1 MMSSTNATNAGLTPL
16 AQKLAARIAAE
27 GPISLHGYM
36 EACLYDPAH
45 GYYKKRDPLGRGGDF
60 ITAPEISQVFGELI
74 GLWAG
79 ETWRQMGQ
87 PDAVRLIE
95 LGPGRGTLMADALR
109 ALRVLPAFLQCATV
123 HLVETSAPLRAA
135 QEAALGGAPCPVF
148 WHERI
153 EEVPAGAAILIANE
167 FFDCLPV
174 RQFVFSEA
182 AQAWCERMV
191 AFRDGGF
198 ALELGEVPPHPVLLP
213 GGRRDAIIAR
223 SENSRVLSPRPHPL
237 AGAAAKDA
245 STPRRA
251 CAERDRVRG
260 DSPTAED
267 GTIAETRPGTAAIL
281 QSFAARAADAP
292 FAALIIDYGYSQP
305 ASGDTVQA
313 VKQHRFA
320 GLFDAPGEA
329 DLTAHVDFSDLV
341 RQAKALGLAPSG
353 PMPMGEWLL
362 RLGLEARVHQL
373 LRRASAE
380 EGVELRGRITR
391 LVDPAQMGALF
402 KTVVLTAGI
411 SGPLPPF

>member
-79 ETWRQMGQ
+79 ETWRLMGQ

-123 HLVETSAPLRAA
+123 HLVETSATLRAA
-135 QEAALGGAPCPVF
+135 QEAALGGAPCPVC

-153 EEVPAGAAILIANE
+153 EEVPAGAAIVIANE

-174 RQFVFSEA
+174 RQFVFNEA
-182 AQAWCERMV
+182 ARLWRERMV

-213 GGRRDAIIAR
+213 EGRRYTRTIR
-223 SENSRVLSPRPHPL
+223 SENSRVLSPL
-237 AGAAAKDA
+237 G
-245 STPRRA
+245 
-251 CAERDRVRG
+251 ERDRVRG
-260 DSPTAED
+260 DSPPVED
-267 GTIAETRPGTAAIL
+267 GAIAETRPGTAGIL

-313 VKQHRFA
+313 VRQHRFA

-341 RQAKALGLAPSG
+341 QQAKALGLTPSG

-380 EGVELRGRITR
+380 QAVELRSRITR

-411 SGPLPPF
+411 QGSLPPF

>member
-1 MMSSTNATNAGLTPL
+1 MMSSTNATEAGLTPL
-16 AQKLAARIAAE
+16 ARKLAARIAAE
-27 GPISLHGYM
+27 GPISLHDYM
-36 EACLYDPAH
+36 ETCLYDPAH

-79 ETWRQMGQ
+79 ETWRLMGQ
-87 PDAVRLIE
+87 PDPVRLIE

-109 ALRVLPAFLQCATV
+109 ALRVLPAFLQRATV

-135 QEAALGGAPCPVF
+135 QEAALGGAPCPVR

-153 EEVPAGAAILIANE
+153 EDVPTGAAIVIANE

-174 RQFVFSEA
+174 RQFVFGEA
-182 AQAWCERMV
+182 AQLWRERMV

-198 ALELGEVPPHPVLLP
+198 AFELGEVPPHPVLLP
-213 GGRRDAIIAR
+213 EGRRDAITLAED
-223 SENSRVLSPRPHPL
+223 SSRVLSPL
-237 AGAAAKDA
+237 G
-245 STPRRA
+245 
-251 CAERDRVRG
+251 ERDRVRG
-260 DSPTAED
+260 DFTHLED
-267 GTIAETRPGTAAIL
+267 GAIVEIRPGTAGIL
-281 QSFAARAADAP
+281 KSFAARTADAP
-292 FAALIIDYGYSQP
+292 LAALIVDYGYSQP

-313 VKQHRFA
+313 VRQHRFA

-373 LRRASAE
+373 LRRASPEKAL
-380 EGVELRGRITR
+380 ELRGRITR

-411 SGPLPPF
+411 QGFLPPF

>member
-109 ALRVLPAFLQCATV
+109 ALRVLPAFLQSATV

-135 QEAALGGAPCPVF
+135 QEAALGGAPCPVC

-153 EEVPAGAAILIANE
+153 EDVPAGAAIVIANE

-174 RQFVFSEA
+174 RQFVFDEA
-182 AQAWCERMV
+182 AQLWRERMV
-191 AFRDGGF
+191 AFRERSF
-198 ALELGEVPPHPVLLP
+198 VFELSEAPPHPVLLP
-213 GGRRDAIIAR
+213 EGRRDAITFAGDR
-223 SENSRVLSPRPHPL
+223 SRVLSPL
-237 AGAAAKDA
+237 G
-245 STPRRA
+245 
-251 CAERDRVRG
+251 ERDRVRG
-260 DSPTAED
+260 DFPTPED
-267 GTIAETRPGTAAIL
+267 GAIAETRPGTAGIL
-281 QSFAARAADAP
+281 QSFAARTADAP
-292 FAALIIDYGYSQP
+292 LAALIIDYGYSQP

-313 VKQHRFA
+313 VRQHRFA

-329 DLTAHVDFSDLV
+329 DLTAHVDFSDLA
-341 RQAKALGLAPSG
+341 RQAEALGLAPSG

-373 LRRASAE
+373 LRRASPE
-380 EGVELRGRITR
+380 EAVELRGRITR

-402 KTVVLTAGI
+402 KTVVLTTGI
-411 SGPLPPF
+411 QGSLPPF

>member
-1 MMSSTNATNAGLTPL
+1 MMFSTNATDAGLTPL
-16 AQKLAARIAAE
+16 GQKLAARIAAE

-79 ETWRQMGQ
+79 ETWRMMGQ

-153 EEVPAGAAILIANE
+153 EDVPAGAAIVIANE

-174 RQFVFSEA
+174 RQFAFEEA
-182 AQAWCERMV
+182 AQAWRERMV

-198 ALELGEVPPHPVLLP
+198 VLELGEVPPHSVSLP
-213 GGRRDAIIAR
+213 EGREDPRTIR
-223 SENSRVLSPRPHPL
+223 SENSGVPSPF
-237 AGAAAKDA
+237 GEKD
-245 STPRRA
+245 RM
-251 CAERDRVRG
+251 RG
-260 DSPTAED
+260 DFPNPED
-267 GTIAETRPGTAAIL
+267 GAIAEICPGATAIL
-281 QSFAARAADAP
+281 QSFAARTADAP
-292 FAALIIDYGYSQP
+292 LAALIIDYGYSCP

-313 VKQHRFA
+313 VSQHRFA

-341 RQAKALGLAPSG
+341 QQAKALGLTPSG

-362 RLGLEARVHQL
+362 RLGLEARAHQL

-380 EGVELRGRITR
+380 QAVELRGRITR

-411 SGPLPPF
+411 PGSLPPF

>member
-1 MMSSTNATNAGLTPL
+1 M
-16 AQKLAARIAAE
+16 
-27 GPISLHGYM
+27 
-36 EACLYDPAH
+36 
-45 GYYKKRDPLGRGGDF
+45 
-60 ITAPEISQVFGELI
+60 
-74 GLWAG
+74 
-79 ETWRQMGQ
+79 MGQ

-135 QEAALGGAPCPVF
+135 QEAALGGAPCPVC

-153 EEVPAGAAILIANE
+153 EDVPAGAAIVIANE

-174 RQFVFSEA
+174 RQFVFDEA
-182 AQAWCERMV
+182 ARVWRERMV
-191 AFRDGGF
+191 AFREGGF
-198 ALELGEVPPHPVLLP
+198 AFELEEVPPHPVLLP
-213 GGRRDAIIAR
+213 EGRRDARTTR
-223 SENSRVLSPRPHPL
+223 SENYRVLSPL
-237 AGAAAKDA
+237 G
-245 STPRRA
+245 
-251 CAERDRVRG
+251 ERDRVRG
-260 DSPTAED
+260 DFPAVED
-267 GTIAETRPGTAAIL
+267 GAIVETRPGAAGIL

-313 VKQHRFA
+313 VRQHRFA

-380 EGVELRGRITR
+380 EAVELRSRITR

>member
-1 MMSSTNATNAGLTPL
+1 MSSTNATNAGLTPL
-16 AQKLAARIAAE
+16 ARKLAARIAAE

-60 ITAPEISQVFGELI
+60 ITAPEISQAFGELI

-79 ETWRQMGQ
+79 ETWRLMGQ

-135 QEAALGGAPCPVF
+135 QEAALGGTPCPVF

-153 EEVPAGAAILIANE
+153 EDVPAGAAIVIANE

-174 RQFVFSEA
+174 RQFVFDEA
-182 AQAWCERMV
+182 ARVWRERMV
-191 AFRDGGF
+191 AFREGGF
-198 ALELGEVPPHPVLLP
+198 VFELEEVPPHPVLLP
-213 GGRRDAIIAR
+213 EGRRDAR
-223 SENSRVLSPRPHPL
+223 TTRGENYRVLSPL
-237 AGAAAKDA
+237 G
-245 STPRRA
+245 
-251 CAERDRVRG
+251 ERDRVRG

-267 GTIAETRPGTAAIL
+267 GAINETRPGAAAIL

-313 VKQHRFA
+313 VRQHRFA

-329 DLTAHVDFSDLV
+329 DLTAHVDFSDLA

-380 EGVELRGRITR
+380 EALELRGRITR

-411 SGPLPPF
+411 QGSLPPF

>member
-1 MMSSTNATNAGLTPL
+1 
-16 AQKLAARIAAE
+16 
-27 GPISLHGYM
+27 M

-79 ETWRQMGQ
+79 ETWRMMGQ

-109 ALRVLPAFLQCATV
+109 ALRVLPAFVQCATV

-135 QEAALGGAPCPVF
+135 QEAALGGAPCPVC

-153 EEVPAGAAILIANE
+153 EDVPPGAAIIIANE

-182 AQAWCERMV
+182 AQAWRERMV

-198 ALELGEVPPHPVLLP
+198 AFEVGEVPPHSVSLP
-213 GGRRDAIIAR
+213 EGREDPGITAADI
-223 SENSRVLSPRPHPL
+223 SCVPSPLGEKDRMR
-237 AGAAAKDA
+237 GA
-245 STPRRA
+245 
-251 CAERDRVRG
+251 
-260 DSPTAED
+260 SPTVED
-267 GTIAETRPGTAAIL
+267 GAIAEIRPGTTAIL
-281 QSFAARAADAP
+281 QSFAARTADAP
-292 FAALIIDYGYSQP
+292 LAALIIDYGYSRP
-305 ASGDTVQA
+305 ASGDTVQS
-313 VKQHRFA
+313 VSQHRFA

-341 RQAKALGLAPSG
+341 RQAKALDLTPSG

-362 RLGLEARVHQL
+362 RLGLEARAHQL
-373 LRRASAE
+373 LRRASTEQA
-380 EGVELRGRITR
+380 VELRGRITR

-411 SGPLPPF
+411 QGPLPPF

>member
-1 MMSSTNATNAGLTPL
+1 MPYSNATDARLTPL
-16 AQKLAARIAAE
+16 GQKLAARIAAD
-27 GPISLHGYM
+27 GPITLHDYM

-79 ETWRQMGQ
+79 ETWRLMGQ
-87 PDAVRLIE
+87 PGGVRLIE

-123 HLVETSAPLRAA
+123 HLVETSVPLRAA
-135 QEAALGGAPCPVF
+135 QEAALAGASCPVR

-153 EEVPAGAAILIANE
+153 EDVPAGAGIVIANE

-174 RQFVFSEA
+174 RQFVFDEA
-182 AQAWCERMV
+182 AQLWRERIV
-191 AFRDGGF
+191 AFRDGAF
-198 ALELGEVPPHPVLLP
+198 EFELGEVPPHPVLLP
-213 GGRRDAIIAR
+213 EG
-223 SENSRVLSPRPHPL
+223 SPKCPQRELGFSHPHPPADADSKRGKL
-237 AGAAAKDA
+237 AKAGLL
-245 STPRRA
+245 
-251 CAERDRVRG
+251 ERDRVRG
-260 DSPTAED
+260 DFPGVED
-267 GTIAETRPGTAAIL
+267 GAIVETRPGTAGVL
-281 QSFAARAADAP
+281 RSFAARAADAP
-292 FAALIIDYGYSQP
+292 LAALIIDYGYSQP

-313 VKQHRFA
+313 VRQHRFA
-320 GLFDAPGEA
+320 GLFEAPGEA

-341 RQAKALGLAPSG
+341 QRAKELNLAASG

-362 RLGLEARVHQL
+362 RLGLEARMHQL

-380 EGVELRGRITR
+380 EAMELRSRVSR

-402 KTVVLTAGI
+402 KAVVLTGGVP
-411 SGPLPPF
+411 GPLPPF